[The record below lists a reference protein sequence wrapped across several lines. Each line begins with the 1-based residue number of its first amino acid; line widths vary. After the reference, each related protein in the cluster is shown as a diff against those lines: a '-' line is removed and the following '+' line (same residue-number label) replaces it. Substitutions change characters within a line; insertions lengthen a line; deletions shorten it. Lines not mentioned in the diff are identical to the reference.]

1 MRCTPTIHELIV
13 LTLPPRYRCPLNR
26 LPASRLLLPRSGL
39 ERSDFVLWPQ
49 AAVWGCL
56 LFRRCQGRSRHHP
69 PRRRSRDTSIL
80 RMPRSARER
89 DRVAHVG
96 KPGDVGERALEAE
109 AEAGVRYRAVAAQV
123 AIPAVVLPV

>member
-1 MRCTPTIHELIV
+1 MYECGADGEHM
-13 LTLPPRYRCPLNR
+13 
-26 LPASRLLLPRSGL
+26 LPRRRGARKRCYGKTSWATL
-39 ERSDFVLWPQ
+39 ATRIATQRWFIRRNDER
-49 AAVWGCL
+49 G
-56 LFRRCQGRSRHHP
+56 

-96 KPGDVGERALEAE
+96 KSGDVRERALEAE

-123 AIPAVVLPV
+123 AVPA